1 MIFFFFLRGITNPF
15 FGDFEDLFVK
25 SILRYFN
32 NFRVVSFVEMGRC
45 ARGMK
50 RGIDETVSLDKIWGC
65 FDKLKTT
72 LARKIS

>member
-1 MIFFFFLRGITNPF
+1 MIFFFFFTGDPF